1 MDIGRAGSSPLTF
14 YRSAPVAPP
23 SHSPRPATPATLVK
37 KPYTRRRDDR
47 SQQVR
52 LAVQVG
58 FSAIAIWV
66 GIQFYMWVRFY
77 ETHGATTKVPRPPGV
92 EAWLPIA
99 ALMNTKDLLLTGTV
113 PELYPAGMFML
124 IAFLAISFLY
134 RKAFCSWI
142 CPIGTLSEWL
152 WQLGDSIFGRT
163 FALPRWAD
171 IPLRSLK
178 YILFGLF
185 AYVVVTMPV
194 PEIRAFLASPYGLV
208 ADVKMLNFFRF
219 MGQTSAIVIGV
230 LLLLSLVVKNVW
242 CRYLCPYGAF
252 TGLVAL
258 VSPTRIRRNADAC
271 IDCAKCARACP
282 AGLPVDTAIS
292 IGSAECNACLTCVS
306 VCPAAG
312 ALISPSGRRRDTPS
326 SRPGRWQWPSPCSL
340 SGLWCSRSRR
350 GTGTRAFRMTSTASS
365 SRTPP
370 GTSTRDSTADP
381 NPVRFAARPPRRR
394 GGNAAHIC
402 HVCTSKLLCPPARHN

>member
-312 ALISPSGRRRDTPS
+312 ALDLAIGTKTRHAVVPPWSLAVAIALLFVGVVVFAQQTGHWH
-326 SRPGRWQWPSPCSL
+326 SRVPDDVYRELIP
-340 SGLWCSRSRR
+340 
-350 GTGTRAFRMTSTASS
+350 
-365 SRTPP
+365 
-370 GTSTRDSTADP
+370 
-381 NPVRFAARPPRRR
+381 
-394 GGNAAHIC
+394 NAAGYEH
-402 HVCTSKLLCPPARHN
+402 PR

>member
-1 MDIGRAGSSPLTF
+1 MSNGHYRSSPLTF
-14 YRSAPVAPP
+14 YRSTPLAPA
-23 SHSPRPATPATLVK
+23 PRPSSTTTPVPRTK
-37 KPYTRRRDDR
+37 KPYTRRRGDV
-47 SQQVR
+47 SQQIR

-66 GIQFYMWVRFY
+66 GIQFYLWVRFY
-77 ETHGATTKVPRPPGV
+77 ETHGATVKVSRPPGV

-113 PELYPAGMFML
+113 PELHPAGMFML

-152 WQLGDSIFGRT
+152 WQLGDSVFGRT

-178 YILFGLF
+178 YILFALF

-194 PEIRAFLASPYGLV
+194 PAIREFLASPYGLV
-208 ADVKMLNFFRF
+208 ADVKMLNFFRL
-219 MGQTSAIVIGV
+219 MGQTSAIVIG
-230 LLLLSLVVKNVW
+230 LLLVLSLVVKNVW
-242 CRYLCPYGAF
+242 CRYLCPYGAM

-271 IDCAKCARACP
+271 IDCAKCAHACP
-282 AGLPVDTAIS
+282 AGLPVDTATS
-292 IGSAECNACLTCVS
+292 IRSAECNACMSCVS

-312 ALISPSGRRRDTPS
+312 ALDLTIGF
-326 SRPGRWQWPSPCSL
+326 
-340 SGLWCSRSRR
+340 SRR
-350 GTGTRAFRMTSTASS
+350 HAVVPPWALAAGLIILFTGIVAFAQRSGYWRTDLPEEVYQELIPQASS
-365 SRTPP
+365 Y
-370 GTSTRDSTADP
+370 AH
-381 NPVRFAARPPRRR
+381 PR
-394 GGNAAHIC
+394 
-402 HVCTSKLLCPPARHN
+402 